1 MLHQNQ
7 LLRYSRQI
15 ILSEIGQQGQEKLLK
30 SKVFVIGAGGLGSPV
45 LYYLAAAGIG
55 TLGIADFDVV
65 GISNLQ
71 RQILHFTVD
80 LGRKKTESA
89 ADKLSQLNP
98 ELRIVQFPERIT
110 AENIAEIIEEFD
122 LVIDASDNFTTRFLV
137 SDCCYFMKKPLI
149 EGAVSGFEGILMTI
163 LPGQSACYRCL
174 YPAPPEDG
182 AIPTC
187 SEAGILG
194 MIAGTIGSL
203 QALEA
208 VKVLLEVGDTLTNRI
223 ITFDGLS
230 LNFREI
236 PWPKRASCPLCG
248 ENATIQELGE
258 YAIHYKPKIVV
269 ER

>member
-1 MLHQNQ
+1 MLDQNQ

-15 ILSEIGQQGQEKLLK
+15 ILSEIGHQGQEKLRM
-30 SKVFVIGAGGLGSPV
+30 SKVLVVGAGGLGSPA

-55 TLGIADFDVV
+55 ALGIADYDVV

-71 RQILHFTVD
+71 RQILHFTSD

-89 ADKLSQLNP
+89 TEKLQQLNP
-98 ELRIVQFPERIT
+98 ELKIIQYPERIT
-110 AENIAEIIEEFD
+110 AGNVAEVMEEYD
-122 LVIDASDNFTTRFLV
+122 LVIDAADNFSTRFLV
-137 SDCCYFMKKPLI
+137 SDCCYFKKKPLI
-149 EGAVSGFEGILMTI
+149 EGAVLGFEGILMTI

-194 MIAGTIGSL
+194 MVAGTIGSL

-208 VKVLLEVGDTLTNRI
+208 VKVLLKAGDPLTNRI

-248 ENATIQELGE
+248 DNPTIQQISE
-258 YAIHYKPKIVV
+258 YIIHSKPKL
-269 ER
+269 

>member
-1 MLHQNQ
+1 MLLQNQ
-7 LLRYSRQI
+7 ILRYSRQI
-15 ILSEIGQQGQEKLLK
+15 ILNEIGYQGQEKLLK
-30 SKVFVIGAGGLGSPV
+30 SKVLVVGAGGLGSPA

-71 RQILHFTVD
+71 RQILHFTGD

-89 ADKLSQLNP
+89 ADKLLQLNP
-98 ELRIVQFPERIT
+98 ELKIIKFPERIT
-110 AENIAEIIEEFD
+110 SGNITEVVRDFD
-122 LVIDASDNFTTRFLV
+122 LVIDAADNFSTRFLV

-149 EGAVSGFEGILMTI
+149 EGAVLGFDGILMTI
-163 LPGQSACYRCL
+163 LPGQSPCYRCL

-182 AIPTC
+182 TIPVC

-194 MIAGTIGSL
+194 MIAGTVGSL

-208 VKVLLEVGDTLTNRI
+208 VKVLLGIGDTLTGRI
-223 ITFDGLS
+223 ITFNGLA

-236 PWPKRASCPLCG
+236 PRPKRASCPLCG
-248 ENATIQELGE
+248 ANPTIQELTE
-258 YAIHYKPKIVV
+258 YTIKCNTKIVV
-269 ER
+269 DS